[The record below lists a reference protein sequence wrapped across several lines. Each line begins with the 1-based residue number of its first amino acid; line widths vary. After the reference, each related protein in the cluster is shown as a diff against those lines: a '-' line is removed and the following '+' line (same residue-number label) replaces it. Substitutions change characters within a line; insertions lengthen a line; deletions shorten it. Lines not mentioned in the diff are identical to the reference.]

1 MNRLCGRAAPLACAL
16 FSGGL
21 VLAQFPDY
29 VETSRYGYN
38 PLTGTT
44 VQSRGYYNSFTGA
57 GARTFSVT
65 NPYTGAAVG
74 GMAVNPYTG
83 NPDAD
88 GAVDERA
95 LRNFDTVAPY
105 TGGRSFKTYYNAS
118 TGTRLER
125 QVVTNP
131 YTGTVHTFGTGYNY
145 FTGGGG
151 THTVDANQFT
161 GGYRATGTVYNE
173 YTGAGASSEQAYDP
187 YTGIYRA
194 NRNSYNPMTGNV
206 RSSSFTG
213 QGRMW

>member
-1 MNRLCGRAAPLACAL
+1 MNRLCWRAAPLACAL

-65 NPYTGAAVG
+65 NPYTGAAMG

-83 NPDAD
+83 SPDAY

-95 LRNFDTVAPY
+95 LRNFSSVDPVLADAGLVGNGLGFGDP
-105 TGGRSFKTYYNAS
+105 S
-118 TGTRLER
+118 
-125 QVVTNP
+125 VT
-131 YTGTVHTFGTGYNY
+131 TTL
-145 FTGGGG
+145 
-151 THTVDANQFT
+151 ANQNGFRRVFIGGKFT
-161 GGYRATGTVYNE
+161 
-173 YTGAGASSEQAYDP
+173 
-187 YTGIYRA
+187 
-194 NRNSYNPMTGNV
+194 
-206 RSSSFTG
+206 F
-213 QGRMW
+213 